1 MISQEDIRDMAPE
14 PGHLPIAIGLAG
26 AAGAGKSTA
35 AAAIWKMTHTRER
48 QTHIVKMAGPLKDM
62 MRAMYDYTGVD
73 WHQVEDRIEGAL
85 KEAVD
90 PILGGLSPR
99 IAMQRLGTDWG
110 RNLIHPDLWTSLWQH
125 RVRYLADQYAG
136 NLLVVT
142 DDVRFPNEAQA
153 IRELGGVVIGVLGN
167 RGSSLQD
174 GAAGHESERGLKASD
189 VDAIVVNGPDTTPEQ
204 LAGLVLNAA
213 AEAAAHPRSHSG
225 RPKHEDG
232 AAQGAAHRAFRP
244 QRG

>member
-1 MISQEDIRDMAPE
+1 MINRDDIEGMAPE
-14 PGHLPIAIGLAG
+14 PGQLPIAIGLAG

-73 WHQVEDRIEGAL
+73 WHQVEERIEGAL
-85 KEAVD
+85 KEVTD
-90 PILGGLSPR
+90 PILGGVTPR

-110 RNLIHPDLWTSLWQH
+110 RKMIHPDLWTSLWQH

-142 DDVRFPNEAQA
+142 DDVRFPNEAA
-153 IRELGGVVIGVLGN
+153 AVKELGGVVIGVLGN
-167 RGSSLQD
+167 RGSLQG
-174 GAAGHESERGLKASD
+174 GAADHESERGLKAAD
-189 VDAIVVNGPDTTPEQ
+189 VDAIVVNGPQTTPEQ

-213 AEAAAHPRSHSG
+213 ANAAADVAAHPRSHSG
-225 RPKHEDG
+225 RSKPVG
-232 AAQGAAHRAFRP
+232 GVSASAAKER
-244 QRG
+244 